1 VLQAGRQIFSVSINL
16 LQIIHNIKEG
26 GNKYD
31 SLNET
36 IENYKIQL
44 GKHHKIIINEG
55 RVEGTE
61 LISET
66 VIKEHKSKL
75 EQHFEEK
82 YIEGIIEILLSLR
95 VNALQIAPELR
106 KTLVEEL
113 IRRDIFKIT
122 QNDSFDFI
130 MEILNIKNKSLRH
143 AVTSLISVI
152 VSTLRGIEYITN
164 GGSDVAV
171 IDKVIK
177 VELILSRF
185 SRNRTTVT
193 SLNVSV

>member
-1 VLQAGRQIFSVSINL
+1 MSINL

-177 VELILSRF
+177 VLYSLFRF